1 MAKRL
6 AKAHFIVLFILCI
19 LLSGCSFVD
28 QASAQQNTQ
37 AGSSSNWGASMDQT
51 ATTTPSLSSSSA
63 PPAPNITTSGKVI
76 LVSLSKQWLWAYT
89 NKVAIFNTPVTT
101 GQPGLETPTG
111 TYPVLSKVRNKV
123 FISPWPQGD
132 PNYYSPEQTNYAL
145 YFLDGGFY
153 IHDAPWRK
161 VFGPGSNVPHTA
173 PDGTKETGS
182 HGCVNVPTSA
192 GAWLY
197 DFAPVN
203 TTIIITD

>member
-1 MAKRL
+1 MAGRL
-6 AKAHFIVLFILCI
+6 VRASSIGIFFLCI
-19 LLSGCSFVD
+19 SVSGCSFID
-28 QASAQQNTQ
+28 QANAQQNTQ

-51 ATTTPSLSSSSA
+51 STTTPSLSSSTA
-63 PPAPNITTSGKVI
+63 PPAPNISTPGKVI

-111 TYPVLSKVRNKV
+111 TYPVLSKIKDKT
-123 FISPWPQGD
+123 FISPWPPGD
-132 PNYYSPEQTNYAL
+132 PNYYSPEHTNYAL

-173 PDGTKETGS
+173 PDGTQETGS

-197 DFAPVN
+197 DFAPVS
-203 TTIIITD
+203 TTIMITN